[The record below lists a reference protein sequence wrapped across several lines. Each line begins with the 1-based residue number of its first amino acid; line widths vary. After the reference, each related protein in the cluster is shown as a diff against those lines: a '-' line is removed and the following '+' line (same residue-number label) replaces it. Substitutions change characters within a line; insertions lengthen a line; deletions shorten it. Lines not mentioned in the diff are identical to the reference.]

1 MNRFQ
6 LVLRSVSHHWRTNF
20 AVLLG
25 VIAGTAVI
33 GGALIVGDSVR
44 ASLVKMTQ
52 DRLGKI
58 DHVMSGPRFV
68 REELANELQAK
79 AGDGATVAPAIIMVA
94 GLQAKHGETTRR
106 AGQVNVYGFDERAWS
121 LIDTTTRRDAVG
133 WDQRRFAAP
142 AHQNGNA
149 NPNAGGPAPEASLSH
164 PTGRSQIER
173 PTGNGVV
180 LNARAAAAV
189 GAKVGDEVTI
199 WIELPSAVPRDTL
212 LGKKDNDSQEI
223 TLKVSAI
230 SPDESGLSRLG
241 LHPTQA
247 LPLNAFVDLHVL
259 QERLGL
265 EEVKPTK
272 RDPTAK
278 PARVNALLATST
290 RRMGTPARPASTPT
304 AQQQDEERTGK
315 SAHPTVEPTLADLN
329 LRIVENTAQ
338 NFVVLESEQ
347 MILEDKLAEAARTA
361 AAELGLVTSPV
372 MVYLANKI
380 WNPHHP
386 NPGRV
391 SGGYSMYS
399 TAAGLDVLSL
409 DAKDIAALSGTAL
422 AAGSDNETNSA
433 NTTNDTPAAS
443 AVPLTGA
450 GSKIAGPFG
459 SFEFLGEK
467 PASLGDDEVI
477 INEFLATDLGVK
489 VGDPIKFSYHTIGS
503 RGELPELEQSVTV
516 RGIVKMAGAAIDR
529 SLTPVVKGITDVD
542 SLSDWDQPFEMKLDD
557 VTPRD
562 DEYWDSYRAVPKM
575 FLPLKQAQ
583 KLWPS
588 RYGSLTSL
596 RIGQGT
602 TRTEGTK
609 GIRGND
615 PATSADSASDPQPS
629 TLNTRLLSHLNP
641 AELGLAF
648 QPVKAIGLMAA
659 KGSNDFSGLFIGFS
673 LFLIAAA
680 MILIGLLFRLGIE
693 QRVRD
698 LGLLGAVGFTPQ
710 QVQRQMLLEGLVVV
724 LAGAIL
730 GTVAAVAYAKLM
742 IYGLTHWWVG
752 AIGTTSLILSVQ
764 PLSLIAGFAIAVA
777 TALFAIWW
785 ALRQLKGLS
794 LREQL
799 AGITEKE
806 VDLATQHLRARKS
819 SRRATA
825 CAALAVVLTACI
837 VIGLIPATGAFF
849 GVGILLLVTSLSF
862 LSAWLSGGWSSICR
876 MGTPARPLVAST
888 ATPTAEERTGR
899 SAHPTTAI
907 HSFRRLGLRNASR
920 QRLRSVMT
928 AGLIATATFLIVTV
942 AAFRRDP
949 SGEKLDKKSG
959 NGGFALVAES
969 SSPIL
974 YDLNT
979 TEGRKKLQIE
989 AEPNSPSAKA
999 LAALERGD
1007 MKVVPF
1013 RVKPGEEAS
1022 CLNVYQT
1029 RVPTI
1034 LGVPRSLIDAGRFAF
1049 APSFMGGGSWQK
1061 LVEGRSVGVDGR
1073 GSRVEGQRKEAATA
1087 NPSSSDPQPST
1098 LNSQPV
1104 PVLGDLNTLMFSL
1117 HKQPGQTIAIPNEE
1131 HPQHQLLVS
1140 GLFQDSVF
1148 QGVLVMSED
1157 DFLRVFP
1164 EQKGFRYFLIEVPPE
1179 LADAATTFLETE
1191 LTAYGFDAEPV
1202 GDRLA
1207 RFLSVQNTYLSTF
1220 QTLGGLGL
1228 LLGTFGLAT
1237 VMLRNVLERQTELAL
1252 LRAVG
1257 YRAGQ
1262 VASLVLWENA
1272 FVLLWGL
1279 AAGSVSALIAVAPNL
1294 TSRGGDVP
1302 LGSLSILLALVFATG
1317 MFAATLAVRAAVRL
1331 PIVTTLRGE

>member
-25 VIAGTAVI
+25 VISGTAVI

-44 ASLVKMTQ
+44 ASLVKMTH
-52 DRLGKI
+52 DRLGRI
-58 DHVMSGPRFV
+58 DFVMSGPRFV
-68 REELANELQAK
+68 REELAAELQKK
-79 AGDGATVAPAIIMVA
+79 ARNATTVAPAIIMVA
-94 GLQAKHGETTRR
+94 GLQAKHGESMRR

-121 LIDTTTRRDAVG
+121 LIDTSSV
-133 WDQRRFAAP
+133 
-142 AHQNGNA
+142 
-149 NPNAGGPAPEASLSH
+149 
-164 PTGRSQIER
+164 ER
-173 PTGNGVV
+173 PSGNSVV

-189 GAKVGDEVTI
+189 GATVGDEVTI

-265 EEVKPTK
+265 EEVRPTK

-278 PARVNALLATST
+278 PARVNALLATAWGEPGGGSPRT
-290 RRMGTPARPASTPT
+290 LGGASRSEQSEGLRRPAYQELTSTPD
-304 AQQQDEERTGK
+304 AALRQQI
-315 SAHPTVEPTLADLN
+315 TLADLN

-347 MILEDKLAEAARTA
+347 MILEDKLAEAARKA
-361 AAELGLVTSPV
+361 AGELGLVTSPV

-409 DAKDIAALSGTAL
+409 ERMAISKLSGTAL
-422 AAGSDNETNSA
+422 AAGSDNDATN
-433 NTTNDTPAAS
+433 TPAAS
-443 AVPLTGA
+443 AVPLTEVAHKRGE
-450 GSKIAGPFG
+450 PFG
-459 SFEFLGEK
+459 SFEFLGER

-516 RGIVKMAGAAIDR
+516 RGIVKMTGAAIDR
-529 SLTPVVKGITDVD
+529 TLTPVVKGITDVD

-596 RIGQGT
+596 RIGNQMSGGVAGAGAAS
-602 TRTEGTK
+602 RSPGDGVPEN
-609 GIRGND
+609 RGFPLAQPQPPSA
-615 PATSADSASDPQPS
+615 PATGANPSSDLQPS
-629 TLNTRLLSHLNP
+629 TLNPQLATAILKHLNP

-698 LGLLGAVGFTPQ
+698 LGLLGAVGFTPK

-724 LAGAIL
+724 VAGAIL
-730 GTVAAVAYAKLM
+730 GTAAAVAYAKLM

-764 PLSLIAGFAIAVA
+764 PLSLIAGFAITVA

-799 AGITEKE
+799 AGVTEKE
-806 VDLATQHLRARKS
+806 VDLATQHVRASKS
-819 SRRATA
+819 SRRGTV
-825 CAALAVVLTACI
+825 CTALALALTAAI
-837 VIGLIPATGAFF
+837 MAGVLPATGAFF
-849 GVGILLLVTSLSF
+849 GVGILLLVASLSF
-862 LSAWLSGGWSSICR
+862 LSAWLSGNGGLAINSDPQHTSPTCER
-876 MGTPARPLVAST
+876 GLRADRTASPRLRVGLVA
-888 ATPTAEERTGR
+888 AFGLRGR
-899 SAHPTTAI
+899 GTVVFS
-907 HSFRRLGLRNASR
+907 RLGLRNASR

-949 SGEKLDKKSG
+949 TGEKLDKKSG
-959 NGGFALVAES
+959 NGGFTLVAES

-979 TEGRKKLQIE
+979 AEGRKKLQIE
-989 AEPNSPSAKA
+989 AAPNSPAAKA

-1034 LGVPRSLIDAGRFAF
+1034 LGVPRSLINENRFAF

-1061 LVEGRSVGVDGR
+1061 LVEGG
-1073 GSRVEGQRKEAATA
+1073 GSKVEGPQTKAATA
-1087 NPSSSDPQPST
+1087 NSSSAPQPST
-1098 LNSQPV
+1098 LNPQPV

-1131 HPQHQLLVS
+1131 NPQHQLMVS

-1179 LADAATTFLETE
+1179 LADAATTLLETE
-1191 LTAYGFDAEPV
+1191 LSAYGFDAEPV

-1237 VMLRNVLERQTELAL
+1237 VMLRNVLERQRELAL

-1272 FVLLWGL
+1272 CVLLWGL
-1279 AAGSVSALIAVAPNL
+1279 TAGSLSAVIAVAPNL

-1302 LGSLSILLALVFATG
+1302 LGSLAMLLTLVFATG
-1317 MFAATLAVRAAVRL
+1317 MLAATAAVRAAVRL

>member
-1 MNRFQ
+1 MNRLQ
-6 LVLRSVSHHWRTNF
+6 LVLRSVSHHWRTNL

-25 VIAGTAVI
+25 VVAGTAVI

-44 ASLVKMTQ
+44 ASLVKMTL
-52 DRLGKI
+52 DRLGRI
-58 DHVMSGPRFV
+58 DYVLSGPRFV
-68 REELANELQAK
+68 REELANELREKGGSLAV
-79 AGDGATVAPAIIMVA
+79 VAPAIIMQA
-94 GLQAKHGETTRR
+94 GLQAKSGETTRR
-106 AGQVNVYGFDERAWS
+106 AGQVNVYGFDPRAWS
-121 LIDTTTRRDAVG
+121 LIETAAV
-133 WDQRRFAAP
+133 
-142 AHQNGNA
+142 
-149 NPNAGGPAPEASLSH
+149 EL
-164 PTGRSQIER
+164 

-180 LNARAAAAV
+180 LNARSAEAV
-189 GAKVGDEVTI
+189 GAKVGDEVTL

-223 TLKVSAI
+223 TLKVSGI
-230 SPDESGLSRLG
+230 SQEESGLSRLG

-265 EEVKPTK
+265 EEVKPTR

-278 PARVNALLATST
+278 PARVNAVLAKSWSEPGGVSPRTLGVGMQNEEPGGL
-290 RRMGTPARPASTPT
+290 RRPARPELRSNPDVALH
-304 AQQQDEERTGK
+304 QRI
-315 SAHPTVEPTLADLN
+315 TLADLN
-329 LRIVENTAQ
+329 LRLVEDKALNCL
-338 NFVVLESEQ
+338 VLESEQ
-347 MILEDKLAEAARTA
+347 MILEDKLAEAARQA
-361 AAELGLVTSPV
+361 ADELKLATSPV

-380 WNPHHP
+380 WNPRVYEPGKDQGNLIALAPAPRPAAPKPQP
-386 NPGRV
+386 NKPRA
-391 SGGYSMYS
+391 GYSMYS
-399 TAAGLDVLSL
+399 TVAGLDVLSL
-409 DAKDIAALSGTAL
+409 DGT
-422 AAGSDNETNSA
+422 
-433 NTTNDTPAAS
+433 
-443 AVPLTGA
+443 
-450 GSKIAGPFG
+450 PFG
-459 SFEFLGEK
+459 VFEFLGEK
-467 PASLGDDEVI
+467 PAPLGEDEVV
-477 INEFLATDLGVK
+477 INEFLATDLQAK
-489 VGDPIKFSYHTIGS
+489 VGDAIKFSYHTIGS
-503 RGELPELEQSVTV
+503 RGELPELERTVTV
-516 RGIVKMAGAAIDR
+516 RGIVKMSGAAIDQA
-529 SLTPVVKGITDVD
+529 LTPAVKGITDVD
-542 SLSDWDQPFEMKLDD
+542 SLSDWDQPFEMDLDA

-562 DEYWDSYRAVPKM
+562 DEYWDSYRATPKI
-575 FLPLKQAQ
+575 FLPLQQAQ

-596 RIGQGT
+596 RLAKSGEARDERQ
-602 TRTEGTK
+602 EPEK
-609 GIRGND
+609 KVD
-615 PATSADSASDPQPS
+615 DATSSS
-629 TLNTRLLSHLNP
+629 RLLTLSSRLLAHIDP

-710 QVQRQMLLEGLVVV
+710 QVRRQMLLEGLIVV

-730 GTVAAVAYAKLM
+730 GTFAAVGYAKLM

-752 AIGTTSLILSVQ
+752 AIGTKNLILSVQ
-764 PLSLIAGFAIAVA
+764 PLSLIAGFGIAVA

-785 ALRQLKGLS
+785 ALRQLNGLS

-799 AGITEKE
+799 AGVTEKE
-806 VDLATQHLRARKS
+806 VDLTTQRRRARKAA
-819 SRRATA
+819 RRATIA
-825 CAALAVVLTACI
+825 AALALGLTAAI
-837 VIGLIPATGAFF
+837 VVGVLPATGAFF
-849 GVGILLLVTSLSF
+849 GVGILLLVASLSF
-862 LSAWLSGGWSSICR
+862 LSAWLQGE
-876 MGTPARPLVAST
+876 V
-888 ATPTAEERTGR
+888 R
-899 SAHPTTAI
+899 SAECGVRSEGKNSSTSALSSSSLRTP
-907 HSFRRLGLRNASR
+907 HSEFRTRYLTVRGRGAVAFSRLGLRNASR

-949 SGEKLDKKSG
+949 TGERLDKKSG
-959 NGGFALVAES
+959 NGGFTLVAES

-974 YDLNT
+974 YDINT
-979 TEGRKKLQIE
+979 AEGRKKLQIE
-989 AEPNSPSAKA
+989 AAPNSPAAAA
-999 LAALERGD
+999 LAA
-1007 MKVVPF
+1007 MNVVPF

-1034 LGVPRSLIDAGRFAF
+1034 LGVPRSLIEEGRFAF
-1049 APSFMGGGSWQK
+1049 APSFMGGGSWK
-1061 LVEGRSVGVDGR
+1061 VL
-1073 GSRVEGQRKEAATA
+1073 EGQGTERTKGTEGSGEAEEPTKIDA
-1087 NPSSSDPQPST
+1087 SSDHQPST
-1098 LNSQPV
+1098 LNTQPSPI
-1104 PVLGDLNTLMFSL
+1104 PVLGDMNTLMFSL
-1117 HKQPGQTIAIPNEE
+1117 HKQVGQTIAIPNEE
-1131 HPQHQLLVS
+1131 QPQHRLKVS
-1140 GLFQDSVF
+1140 GMFQDSVF

-1157 DFLRVFP
+1157 DFLKLFP
-1164 EQKGFRYFLIEVPPE
+1164 EQKGFRYFLIEVPTE
-1179 LADAATTFLETE
+1179 LADAATTLLETE
-1191 LTAYGFDAEPV
+1191 LSAYGFDVEPV
-1202 GDRLA
+1202 AERLA

-1257 YRAGQ
+1257 FRAGQ

-1279 AAGSVSALIAVAPNL
+1279 AAGTLSALIAVAPNL

-1302 LGSLSILLALVFATG
+1302 LGSLATLLAMVFATG
-1317 MFAATLAVRAAVRL
+1317 MLAATIAVRAAVRL